1 MDPDQPKEKVI
12 TVRPHGNKKGMFT
25 TAAIVLV
32 VAVIAFVAGTRA
44 DSLHWTWLT
53 GESSSGGP
61 LNFSTVEQTYQLLQQ
76 KFAGGKLDTTKLI
89 EGAKRG
95 LVQAAGDPYT
105 VYFDDKEAKE
115 FLSDLDG
122 TFTGIG
128 AELSSKDGKL
138 VVVSTIDGSPAKNAG
153 LLAGD
158 NIVKVNDQATSSWS
172 VDEAVSKIRG
182 EKGTSVKITILR
194 GSDLKEFNI
203 TRDTIN
209 NPSVTYSETPDNIG
223 YMRLSRF
230 AQNDT
235 AMLAKTAADEFKAKG
250 VKGVILDLR
259 GDGGGYVNAAQSVA
273 SLWLGNGKTV
283 VSERKDGKTVD
294 ELKTNGDAILEGM
307 PTIVLIDGGSAS
319 ASEIVAGALH
329 DYKAAQL
336 VGVKSF
342 GKGSVQEIVDAPG
355 GGQLKVTVAQ
365 WFTPNG
371 KNINKAGIQ
380 PDINVAI
387 SNDQINAGQDPQKD
401 KAIEVLLKRE

>member
-12 TVRPHGNKKGMFT
+12 TVRPHKSKKGILT
-25 TAAIVLV
+25 TAAIVVV

-44 DSLHWTWLT
+44 DSLHLSWLT
-53 GESSSGGP
+53 GESNTSGQ

-76 KFAGGKLDTTKLI
+76 KFAGGKLDPAKLI

-138 VVVSTIDGSPAKNAG
+138 VVVSTIDGSPAKAAG
-153 LLAGD
+153 VLAGD
-158 NIVKVNDQATSSWS
+158 NIVKVNDQDTSSWS

-182 EKGTSVKITILR
+182 EKGTSVKLTVIR
-194 GSDLKEFNI
+194 GGQDVKEFNI

-209 NPSVTYSETPDNIG
+209 NPSVTYSETADNLG
-223 YMRLSRF
+223 YLRISRF

-235 AMLAKTAADEFKAKG
+235 AMLARTAADEFKAKG

-259 GDGGGYVNAAQSVA
+259 GNGGGYVDAAQSVA
-273 SLWLGNGKTV
+273 SLWLGSGKTV

-294 ELKTNGDAILEGM
+294 ELKTNGEATLEGM

-336 VGVKSF
+336 VGIKSF

-365 WFTPNG
+365 WFTPKG
-371 KNINKAGIQ
+371 KNINKEGIQ
-380 PDINVAI
+380 PDVNVAI

-401 KAIEVLLKRE
+401 KAVDILLKR